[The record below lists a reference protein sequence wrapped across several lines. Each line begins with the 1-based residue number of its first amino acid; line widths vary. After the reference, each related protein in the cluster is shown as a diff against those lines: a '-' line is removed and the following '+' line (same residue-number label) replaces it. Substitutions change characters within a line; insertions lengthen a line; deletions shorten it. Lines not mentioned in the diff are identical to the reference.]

1 MEIRFMTK
9 EESNKLRQEEFLKLS
24 PAERVMSFF
33 ELSRR
38 ILKFP
43 TRATTDSKQ
52 NNFELKKKGDG
63 I

>member
-1 MEIRFMTK
+1 MTK
-9 EESNKLRQEEFLKLS
+9 AESNKLRKEEFLKLS

-43 TRATTDSKQ
+43 TRAATDSKQ
-52 NNFELKKKGDG
+52 NNFVLKKKGDG

>member
-1 MEIRFMTK
+1 MEIRFITK
-9 EESNKLRQEEFLKLS
+9 EESTKDRQEEFLKLS

-38 ILKFP
+38 ILRFP
-43 TRATTDSKQ
+43 TNATADSKQ
-52 NNFELKKKGDG
+52 KNFVLRKKGDG

>member
-9 EESNKLRQEEFLKLS
+9 AESNKLRQEEFLKLS

-43 TRATTDSKQ
+43 TNATTDSKQ
-52 NNFELKKKGDG
+52 NNFVLKKKGDG